1 MVRGANI
8 GKELIVTTE
17 NKVGVMAAV
26 SKILADHGIN
36 VEGVAGYSMDKVAK
50 LMFVVDDTLRAKE
63 AIVKAGYKDIKESEV
78 VLVDLENKPGALKT
92 ITAKLAADK
101 IDIRY
106 MYGSACPTGCPARLI
121 LATNQNEK
129 AVVLFKTK

>member
-1 MVRGANI
+1 MIRGASI
-8 GKELIVTTE
+8 GKELVITTE
-17 NKVGVMAAV
+17 NKIGALAAL

-36 VEGVAGYSMDKVAK
+36 VEGVAGYSVENTAK

-63 AIVKAGYKDIKESEV
+63 AIIKAGYKDTKESEV
-78 VLVDLENKPGALKT
+78 VVIDLENKPGALKT
-92 ITAKLAADK
+92 VAAKLAGDK

-106 MYGSACPTGCPARLI
+106 MYGTTCPTGCPARII

-129 AVVLFKTK
+129 AVVAFKGK